1 MESRMDGRKT
11 KQSELPMRTR
21 LKPSSLAGNR
31 SLPAL
36 KVRLAGARVAGNHNR
51 RLA

>member
-11 KQSELPMRTR
+11 KQSELPVRTR
-21 LKPSSLAGNR
+21 VKRSSLAGNH

-36 KVRLAGARVAGNHNR
+36 KVRLTGARIIGNHNR